1 MIVSELLVF
10 GAAVS
15 LLLCAHAVRAIR
27 HSFLFAKEDLPE
39 RFGLL
44 LALSVSY
51 ALNAILPFRIGEM
64 VRALFIAARLRL
76 RLPYVLATV
85 VAERF
90 TDLWAVALIGTVLTI
105 RGTDASSSL
114 LNAAALLAVAA
125 CMIALCALLVQ
136 HVARVRRAVWYAAS
150 VFNEHIRLGI
160 VEFVWTVAGFVTG
173 SRLRSG
179 RYIVATAGM
188 WSLYLS

>member
-44 LALSVSY
+44 LALSISY
-51 ALNAILPFRIGEM
+51 ALNAILPFRIGEF

-90 TDLWAVALIGTVLTI
+90 ADLWAVALICAILSLRSVEL
-105 RGTDASSSL
+105 SSAL
-114 LNAAALLAVAA
+114 LGAAALLAVAA
-125 CMIALCALLVQ
+125 CVIAAAALLVQ
-136 HVARVRRAVWYAAS
+136 HVARVRRAIWYAAS
-150 VFNEHIRLGI
+150 AFNERIRLGI
-160 VEFVWTVAGFVTG
+160 VEF
-173 SRLRSG
+173 
-179 RYIVATAGM
+179 
-188 WSLYLS
+188 